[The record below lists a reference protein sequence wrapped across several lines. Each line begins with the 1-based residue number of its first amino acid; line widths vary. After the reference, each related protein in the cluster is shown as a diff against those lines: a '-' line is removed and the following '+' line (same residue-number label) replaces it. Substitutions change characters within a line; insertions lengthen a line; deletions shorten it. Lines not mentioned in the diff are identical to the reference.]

1 MPFPALLI
9 WGAIGA
15 ATAYGA
21 KKVID
26 AVTDSDSDSDSYT
39 TTSGPSKEEVKEDNR
54 KRILSDI
61 KKSVNDFV
69 RNNEKLVVFKSEEST
84 DQDEIS
90 ESFSELF
97 NDITD
102 GLDELFNDINDDLE
116 KKPSLDNNKQTNK
129 KEQIVFVDNQEF
141 KLKKSVSKVLIEN
154 IDKCD
159 NLDSF
164 IQLINANNKDYH
176 IAIKENSPAFE
187 FYTKANSLSKEI
199 EKLSANDFPYQP
211 QNIVVKKILK
221 DKFFENLV
229 CDINEANVI
238 AKSNQSKEPRV
249 VVCGLLKAGKSSLL
263 NSLFKNTNDDLFAV
277 GRTRKTAKNQIE
289 NNNGISFI
297 DTPGTDANEQDTQE
311 AYDAYIASDLLLF
324 VHSGEREL
332 VSQEIEMLKKIPIS
346 KEELEAKLEI
356 VVTNSD
362 LSFEHIN
369 ELKASISR
377 QIQENFGFT
386 KELHFVSNKLY
397 KTEKLR
403 SHSGIDELRSFI
415 YSKVEA
421 NKAKLSEKREQ
432 ALLNAI
438 NKIKADSRK
447 LLQKQFI
454 ELNNACDL
462 PIDDYSELTP
472 EVINQDLYD
481 DYEDLHLN
489 LVDLARTYISL
500 NI

>member
-102 GLDELFNDINDDLE
+102 GLDELFNDINDDLD
-116 KKPSLDNNKQTNK
+116 KKPSLNNNKKTNE

-238 AKSNQSKEPRV
+238 AKSNLSKEPRV

-332 VSQEIEMLKKIPIS
+332 VSQEIDMLKKIPMS

-362 LSFEHIN
+362 LSYEHIE
-369 ELKASISR
+369 ELKKSISE

-386 KELHFVSNKLY
+386 KEIHFVSNKFY
-397 KTEKLR
+397 KKEKLR

-415 YSKVEA
+415 FEKIEA
-421 NKAKLSEKREQ
+421 NKELLCERREQ

-438 NKIKADSRK
+438 EKIKLDNSNF
-447 LLQKQFI
+447 LQRNFN
-454 ELNNACDL
+454 ELNSIYGL
-462 PIDDYSELTP
+462 PIENYSDLSIDVINKKLDDDYKA
-472 EVINQDLYD
+472 LYSNL
-481 DYEDLHLN
+481 LHLVN
-489 LVDLARTYISL
+489 EYRNV
-500 NI
+500 

>member
-26 AVTDSDSDSDSYT
+26 AVSDSDSDDYT
-39 TTSGPSKEEVKEDNR
+39 TTSGPSEEEVREDNR

-61 KKSVNDFV
+61 KKSINDFV
-69 RNNEKLVVFKSEEST
+69 RNNEKLVVFKSEDST
-84 DQDEIS
+84 NQNVS
-90 ESFSELF
+90 SQGFGGLF
-97 NDITD
+97 NDIY
-102 GLDELFNDINDDLE
+102 DDLD
-116 KKPSLDNNKQTNK
+116 KTTSLNKNKQTK
-129 KEQIVFVDNQEF
+129 TKEQIVFVDNQEF

-187 FYTKANSLSKEI
+187 FYTKANSLSEEI

-238 AKSNQSKEPRV
+238 AKSNKSKEPRV

-277 GRTRKTAKNQIE
+277 GRTRKTAN
-289 NNNGISFI
+289 
-297 DTPGTDANEQDTQE
+297 D
-311 AYDAYIASDLLLF
+311 
-324 VHSGEREL
+324 
-332 VSQEIEMLKKIPIS
+332 
-346 KEELEAKLEI
+346 
-356 VVTNSD
+356 
-362 LSFEHIN
+362 
-369 ELKASISR
+369 
-377 QIQENFGFT
+377 
-386 KELHFVSNKLY
+386 Y
-397 KTEKLR
+397 KGK
-403 SHSGIDELRSFI
+403 SW
-415 YSKVEA
+415 
-421 NKAKLSEKREQ
+421 
-432 ALLNAI
+432 
-438 NKIKADSRK
+438 
-447 LLQKQFI
+447 
-454 ELNNACDL
+454 
-462 PIDDYSELTP
+462 
-472 EVINQDLYD
+472 
-481 DYEDLHLN
+481 
-489 LVDLARTYISL
+489 
-500 NI
+500 

>member
-26 AVTDSDSDSDSYT
+26 AVTDSDSDSDGYT

-69 RNNEKLVVFKSEEST
+69 RNNEKLVVFKCEEST

-90 ESFSELF
+90 QSFGELF

-102 GLDELFNDINDDLE
+102 GLDELFNDINDDLD
-116 KKPSLDNNKQTNK
+116 KKPSLNNNKKTNE

-187 FYTKANSLSKEI
+187 FYTKANSLSEEI

-238 AKSNQSKEPRV
+238 AKSNLSKEPRV

-311 AYDAYIASDLLLF
+311 AYEAYIISDLLLF
-324 VHSGEREL
+324 VHNGERAL
-332 VSQEIEMLKKIPIS
+332 VSQEIDMLKKIPMS

-362 LSFEHIN
+362 LSYEHIE
-369 ELKASISR
+369 ELKKSISE

-386 KELHFVSNKLY
+386 KEIHFVSNKFY
-397 KTEKLR
+397 KKEKLR

-415 YSKVEA
+415 FEKIEA
-421 NKAKLSEKREQ
+421 NKELLCERREQ

-438 NKIKADSRK
+438 EKIKLDNSNF
-447 LLQKQFI
+447 LQRNFN
-454 ELNNACDL
+454 ELNSIYGL
-462 PIDDYSELTP
+462 PIENYSDLSIDVINKKLDDDYKA
-472 EVINQDLYD
+472 LYSNL
-481 DYEDLHLN
+481 LHLVN
-489 LVDLARTYISL
+489 EYRNV
-500 NI
+500 